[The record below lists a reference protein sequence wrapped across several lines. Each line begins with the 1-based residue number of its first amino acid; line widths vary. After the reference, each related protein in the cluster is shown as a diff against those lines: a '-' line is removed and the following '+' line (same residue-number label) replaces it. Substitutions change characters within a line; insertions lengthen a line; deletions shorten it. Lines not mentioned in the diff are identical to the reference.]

1 MEETIAAIDKAIGQC
16 DYNSIINI
24 FHVQWNRLGTGEQR
38 SVASHFIQRAVSA
51 DEAFVTSSLPM
62 LLDTY
67 QTALMHLPATVENAA
82 DTILRRILFRYLVDN
97 EPNEYATAAR
107 ILAGTRIHESGVYQM
122 DSTVAADLFVS
133 VAECFL
139 QQDDE
144 GIAEADAAVTKAGHY
159 MAEATKEAA
168 SGHAAVPSVSLLLR
182 YKTTN
187 ARVLDANRKFSA
199 AARSYHE
206 LSQHEAIDEQLQ
218 LLARA
223 VTCAILDH
231 SNQRYK
237 VLAGLI
243 GGTDGRVRDNTLAA
257 AEPEFA
263 PHAEMAVLM
272 HRKQIVPPR
281 LVCAV
286 EATLADHQKAV
297 TTTHNLTIL
306 QRSVVQHNLHAVSIL
321 YESIHLT
328 TLAHILNIGGDHN
341 NDDNTNNQAKNI
353 KMAEQI
359 TAQMIQEKGM
369 VASID
374 AVDGMVDF
382 HSSSTGSNNNNNGVG
397 AEPPPAAAASAN
409 NHANED
415 DAADDV
421 AWYRQLNATVHAI
434 QAERKLLLQQPSGP
448 PSALPPVVL

>member
-1 MEETIAAIDKAIGQC
+1 
-16 DYNSIINI
+16 
-24 FHVQWNRLGTGEQR
+24 
-38 SVASHFIQRAVSA
+38 
-51 DEAFVTSSLPM
+51 
-62 LLDTY
+62 
-67 QTALMHLPATVENAA
+67 
-82 DTILRRILFRYLVDN
+82 
-97 EPNEYATAAR
+97 
-107 ILAGTRIHESGVYQM
+107 
-122 DSTVAADLFVS
+122 
-133 VAECFL
+133 
-139 QQDDE
+139 
-144 GIAEADAAVTKAGHY
+144 
-159 MAEATKEAA
+159 
-168 SGHAAVPSVSLLLR
+168 LLR

-206 LSQHEAIDEQLQ
+206 LSQHESIDEQLQ

-237 VLAGLI
+237 VLAGLV
-243 GGTDGRVRDNTLAA
+243 GGTDDRVRDGTLAA

-281 LVCAV
+281 LIHAV
-286 EATLADHQKAV
+286 EATLADHQKAG
-297 TTTHNLTIL
+297 TTTHHLTIL

-328 TLAHILNIGGDHN
+328 TLAHILNIGGDD
-341 NDDNTNNQAKNI
+341 NDDNTNNNQAKNI

-382 HSSSTGSNNNNNGVG
+382 HSSSTGSNNGGG
-397 AEPPPAAAASAN
+397 ADPPPAAASAN
-409 NHANED
+409 HPDDND

-434 QAERKLLLQQPSGP
+434 QAERKLLQQQQQPSGT
-448 PSALPPVVL
+448 PSA